1 MVLNLISWKHSFDK
15 INEEFEIVKKKKQA
29 LDSLLSN
36 GRISQSTYDLFN
48 KEIENAIA
56 EIERQQTALL
66 ERMNSKVEELKQQI
80 KTLEILLANFEIQH
94 VMGEINEEEY
104 QREVDL
110 LSAGLENARQEL
122 AAIQE
127 AVNQL
132 SSAVET
138 EAETVQP
145 EAEQP
150 SEETAVQPEI
160 EVSEEET
167 SVIESEEISEETVQE
182 VPQEPSVEVAEVE
195 SIQNQQEQE
204 QPQEVPSETP
214 SQSVEEQ
221 QEQQMEEVETEEE
234 KNEE

>member
-1 MVLNLISWKHSFDK
+1 MISWKHSFDK

-29 LDSLLSN
+29 LDSLLSS

-104 QREVDL
+104 RREVDL

-150 SEETAVQPEI
+150 SEEAAVQPEI

-204 QPQEVPSETP
+204 QEQPQEVPSETP

-221 QEQQMEEVETEEE
+221 QEQQMEEVEAEEE

>member
-29 LDSLLSN
+29 LDSLLSS

-56 EIERQQTALL
+56 EIERQQKALL

-150 SEETAVQPEI
+150 SEAAVQPEI

-221 QEQQMEEVETEEE
+221 QEQQMEEVEAEEE

>member
-1 MVLNLISWKHSFDK
+1 
-15 INEEFEIVKKKKQA
+15 
-29 LDSLLSN
+29 
-36 GRISQSTYDLFN
+36 
-48 KEIENAIA
+48 
-56 EIERQQTALL
+56 
-66 ERMNSKVEELKQQI
+66 MNSKVEELKQQT

-132 SSAVET
+132 SSAVEA

-150 SEETAVQPEI
+150 SEEVAVQPEI

-195 SIQNQQEQE
+195 SIQNQQEQ
-204 QPQEVPSETP
+204 PQEVPSETP
-214 SQSVEEQ
+214 SQSVETQ
-221 QEQQMEEVETEEE
+221 QEQQMEEVEG
-234 KNEE
+234 

>member
-1 MVLNLISWKHSFDK
+1 
-15 INEEFEIVKKKKQA
+15 A
-29 LDSLLSN
+29 LDSLLSS

-104 QREVDL
+104 RREVDL

-150 SEETAVQPEI
+150 SEEAAVQPEI

-195 SIQNQQEQE
+195 SIQNQQEQ
-204 QPQEVPSETP
+204 PQEAPPETP

-221 QEQQMEEVETEEE
+221 QEQQMEEVEAEEE